1 MSEASQPTPN
11 NSQQTKII
19 KRTMTMSASFE
30 GPIPPPEILEGY
42 EKILPGLA
50 DRIMTMA
57 ETQLTHRHG
66 LERGVILF
74 DKIKSM
80 IGLCFAFL
88 IVVGGFGAAVYLA
101 LHGQAVT
108 AGIFTVGPLATI
120 AGIFIYQK
128 QEAKPSD
135 GPKPVVRKEEQG
147 KSA

>member
-1 MSEASQPTPN
+1 
-11 NSQQTKII
+11 
-19 KRTMTMSASFE
+19 MTMSASFE

-42 EKILPGLA
+42 ERVLPGLA

-57 ETQLTHRHG
+57 ETQSAHRHG

-74 DKIKSM
+74 DKIKSV

-88 IVVGGFGAAVYLA
+88 IVIAGFGAAVYLA

-128 QEAKPSD
+128 QEAKPS
-135 GPKPVVRKEEQG
+135 GESNSVVKNKKG
-147 KSA
+147 DSA